1 MSTTLLSQATATQV
15 AQQRLIDWL
24 AVNDTMHSMDHTAMW
39 PDLITQLKNG
49 INTIK

>member
-1 MSTTLLSQATATQV
+1 MNTTLLSHTTATKV

-24 AVNDTMHSMDHTAMW
+24 AVNDTMHNMDHAAMW